1 LAQFFSFK
9 NACNSDGHRVIE
21 VSLLALV
28 TLGKMTQM
36 KIYYLCCIPQG
47 GQRQVKGCNCCVIP
61 QTVLPQTLPW
71 ETRLRPHLLHWQS
84 VTIYIYELHLPWLLQ
99 WHKKKYYH
107 LFIKFYAQGA
117 KVSTAALPGSSKQ
130 ECPKLGYC

>member
-1 LAQFFSFK
+1 MAQFFSFK
-9 NACNSDGHRVIE
+9 NACNSDDHRVIE

-28 TLGKMTQM
+28 TLGKMTHM
-36 KIYYLCCIPQG
+36 KISYLCCITQG
-47 GQRQVKGCNCCVIP
+47 GQRQVRECNCCVIP
-61 QTVLPQTLPW
+61 QTVLPQTLPL
-71 ETRLRPHLLHWQS
+71 EIRLRPHLLHWQS

-117 KVSTAALPGSSKQ
+117 KVNTAALPGSSKQ